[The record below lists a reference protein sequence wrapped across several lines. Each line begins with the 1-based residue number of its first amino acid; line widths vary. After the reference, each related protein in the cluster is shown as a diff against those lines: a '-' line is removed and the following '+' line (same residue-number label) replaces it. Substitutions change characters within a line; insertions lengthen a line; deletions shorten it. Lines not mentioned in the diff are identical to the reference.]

1 MIETTNLRLVPC
13 ELEHFEAILN
23 DVKKLEQMLGVTVTE
38 GWLEFPETIQF
49 GYDYLKANPEALG
62 WWTYLFIHTK
72 DQALIGNGGFA
83 GSPDASGVVEIGY
96 SIAPAYR
103 NRGLATETAQ
113 ALVDYALS
121 QSQINMVDAHTL
133 CESNQSTRV
142 LEKIGMKKIGTAH
155 DPDEGEVW
163 HWRVRREDYELFD
176 QRAADGY
183 ERNNGVV

>member
-13 ELEHFEAILN
+13 ELVHFEAILN

-38 GWLEFPETIQF
+38 GWLQFPETIQF

-62 WWTYLFIHTK
+62 WWTYLFIHTN

-163 HWRVRREDYELFD
+163 HWRVSRQDYELFD

-183 ERNNGVV
+183 ERNKGVV